1 MSTQEVADK
10 LVSLCKDGKYDEA
23 YELYADDAI
32 SIEMPGMPG
41 DEVTHGKEKIID
53 GYYEWANSIEEV
65 HGGSVGE
72 PVVAGNHFMLP
83 MTSDATF
90 KGQGRWKMEELCL
103 YQVENGKIKKAQFF
117 YDVPDMG

>member
-1 MSTQEVADK
+1 MSTKEVADK
-10 LVSLCKDGKYDEA
+10 LVSLCREGKYDEA

-41 DEVTHGKEKIID
+41 DEVTQGKENIID
-53 GYYEWANSIEEV
+53 GYHQWANSIEEI
-65 HGGSVGE
+65 HDGSVGD